1 MAMKESVMETVF
13 SFGLGPSFYLVKLY
27 VFTKTDSGGAYKAK
41 TAAEPVFSFKLW
53 RSLFLA
59 KP

>member
-1 MAMKESVMETVF
+1 METVF
-13 SFGLGPSFYLVKLY
+13 SFGLRPSFYLVKLY
-27 VFTKTDSGGAYKAK
+27 VFTKTDSGGAYMAK